1 MRKLVLAFAFL
12 LITAAGCS
20 PRGPSDADMATRV
33 AQILT
38 TFPTSTP
45 NPVLNPTLP
54 PVATSPVQPPT
65 TAPTVTEQPTATLP
79 PTEPPLPSET
89 PVPSLTPLPSATPT
103 ITATATPTAVVTLVP
118 GDPVGRLGPATSTDP
133 MDSPDTWL
141 WPLGASEFTD
151 MQFKNGAMLVTA
163 LKDVSG
169 WRLEASR
176 TLDNFYM
183 EMAARLEKCSG
194 SDSYGIIY
202 RVPSLKEADQGYL
215 FGFTCDGR
223 YYLKSWDGKVQPE
236 GQMTTLIRPT
246 TSSAIQP
253 GALVFNRLG
262 VMAIGS
268 RMILY
273 ANGVLLTEIN
283 DSKYSKGYWG
293 VFINQDNTPNMVL
306 RVDQMSYWENPKP

>member
-79 PTEPPLPSET
+79 PTELPLPSET

-202 RVPSLKEADQGYL
+202 RVPSLRG
-215 FGFTCDGR
+215 
-223 YYLKSWDGKVQPE
+223 
-236 GQMTTLIRPT
+236 
-246 TSSAIQP
+246 
-253 GALVFNRLG
+253 
-262 VMAIGS
+262 
-268 RMILY
+268 
-273 ANGVLLTEIN
+273 
-283 DSKYSKGYWG
+283 
-293 VFINQDNTPNMVL
+293 
-306 RVDQMSYWENPKP
+306 